1 MRPDYKKQALE
12 ELARIESRVLLLNEM
27 IMAKKPSDRFD
38 KDRTMEELYGH
49 AKSAQTRIQKILE
62 EDHDEER
69 IGRLLEMNDMINHV
83 LECYNNFMAGKPI
96 EPKTSG

>member
-1 MRPDYKKQALE
+1 LE

-27 IMAKKPSDRFD
+27 IMAKKPSDRYD
-38 KDRTMEELYGH
+38 KDRTLEELHGH
-49 AKSAQTRIQKILE
+49 AKSAQIRIQKILE

-83 LECYNNFMAGKPI
+83 LQSYSNFMAGKPI
-96 EPKTSG
+96 EPMALG